1 MRDPFPTLRLVKLAY
16 RDLHRLSIVP
26 LQTIPLLGGNAVL
39 HSEYDKSSLPDNRIN
54 TLFIRKNGNIVAG
67 TVVGICELDRQ
78 TKKFTR
84 FLISSKD
91 SILLSGRAINVI
103 YKDRNEIFWI
113 GTSLGLIKVNPVDG
127 RCAEYLPDENDP
139 NSISSNIINSIIE
152 DHRGNLWI
160 GTDKGLNNLDRKNNS
175 FTLFTTR
182 NGLPS
187 DYISGIEVD
196 EDGNLWLSTV
206 RGISRFSP
214 LLPTGSQFRNYDTD
228 DGLQGLEFVDGSSFK
243 NKKGEIFFGGTNGFN
258 KFNPS
263 EIKDNP
269 KQPEVAITAFYL
281 FGKPKLT
288 YFQILDTESI
298 TLGYNENFF
307 SFEFNAFDYTNPE
320 KNQYA
325 YQLEGFDKDWVE
337 IGNRRFASYTNID
350 PGEYTFHVKASNN
363 DGVWNETGTSISI
376 IIKPPFYR
384 TWLAYIFYIAFVVV
398 ALYTFRRYEL
408 KKRRVKNELILKE
421 EREKS
426 KLTEA
431 QLRAEKAE
439 LQALA
444 LDSEKKLEEQKIR
457 ARIASDLH
465 DEIGSNLS
473 SISLMSELIQKDGK
487 IDQEAYEKIQR
498 IQKVA
503 KGSSQAMRDIVW
515 LTNPFTDNI
524 KDLVSKMNEVAND
537 MLGNINWEFD
547 FPPKLKEIKLIP
559 EVKRNIFFIYKESL
573 NNIYRHAN
581 AKLVKIS
588 LEVSNDK
595 MFLRIKDNGKGFNTS
610 TAFSGNGLKNL
621 RSRAKEINAELNVE
635 SSQEGGT
642 SINLFV
648 NITQLRD

>member
-1 MRDPFPTLRLVKLAY
+1 MD
-16 RDLHRLSIVP
+16 
-26 LQTIPLLGGNAVL
+26 
-39 HSEYDKSSLPDNRIN
+39 
-54 TLFIRKNGNIVAG
+54 
-67 TVVGICELDRQ
+67 
-78 TKKFTR
+78 
-84 FLISSKD
+84 
-91 SILLSGRAINVI
+91 
-103 YKDRNEIFWI
+103 
-113 GTSLGLIKVNPVDG
+113 TSLGLIKVNPVDG
-127 RCAEYLPDENDP
+127 NCTLFLPDESNP
-139 NSISSNIINSIIE
+139 QSISSNIINSVNE
-152 DHRGNLWI
+152 DNRGNLWI
-160 GTDKGLNNLDRKNNS
+160 GTDKGLNNLDRKTNS
-175 FTLFTTR
+175 FILFTTK
-182 NGLPS
+182 NGLSS

-196 EDGNLWLSTV
+196 DEGNLWLSTV
-206 RGISRFSP
+206 RGVSRFNP
-214 LLPTGSQFRNYDTD
+214 LLPHGSQFRNYDTD

-243 NKKGEIFFGGTNGFN
+243 NNGGEIFFGGTNGFN

-263 EIKDNP
+263 EVRDNQ
-269 KQPEVAITAFYL
+269 KQTEVAITSFYL
-281 FGKPKLT
+281 FGKPQLT
-288 YFQILDTESI
+288 YLQILNTETI

-350 PGEYTFHVKASNN
+350 PGEYTFHVKASNS
-363 DGVWNETGTSISI
+363 DGVWNETGASISL

-384 TWLAYIFYIAFVVV
+384 TWFAYIIYMLFVG
-398 ALYTFRRYEL
+398 AGLYSLRKYEL
-408 KKRRVKNELILKE
+408 RKRKVKNELLLKE

-444 LDSEKKLEEQKIR
+444 LESEKKLEEQKIR

-487 IDQEAYEKIQR
+487 IDQEAYGKIQR

-524 KDLVSKMNEVAND
+524 KDLISKMNEVAND

-547 FPPKLKEIKLIP
+547 FPPRLKEIKLIP

-573 NNIYRHAN
+573 NNIHRHAS
-581 AKLVKIS
+581 AKFVKIS